1 MPRTIAYRAGGFTN
15 CGIGY
20 TKFSQEELAERRDRA
35 MTENE
40 ALEALKLEGGLEI
53 TGRPIRVAQFF
64 EGIEVAI
71 KALEEVRQYRAIG
84 TPEELKAAM
93 KYVYLAKKHGT
104 VGQVIENCVKY
115 EEIGTPEECRA
126 AVEKQ
131 IVEKELESHDEKHIL
146 KYCISLMQELVEK
159 FEEWYEYVHGEDAIR
174 ELDEVER
181 FYYRMSYFSIVQ
193 ELFLFRTSHSGG
205 TSTRAKCKQLGVDWS
220 DGIEF
225 SFGGDEE

>member
-1 MPRTIAYRAGGFTN
+1 
-15 CGIGY
+15 
-20 TKFSQEELAERRDRA
+20 

-40 ALEALKLEGGLEI
+40 A
-53 TGRPIRVAQFF
+53 
-64 EGIEVAI
+64 IEVLKDFGKQVSVKADGAYQSTIGEKACDVAI
-71 KALEEVRQYRAIG
+71 NALEEIQQYRKIG
-84 TPEELKAAM
+84 TS
-93 KYVYLAKKHGT
+93 
-104 VGQVIENCVKY
+104 
-115 EEIGTPEECRA
+115 EECRA
-126 AVEKQ
+126 AMEKQ

-146 KYCISLMQELVEK
+146 KYCISLMQELVGK

>member
-1 MPRTIAYRAGGFTN
+1 
-15 CGIGY
+15 
-20 TKFSQEELAERRDRA
+20 
-35 MTENE
+35 MTESEAIKELHAIRPRGGIIPQKRAE
-40 ALEALKLEGGLEI
+40 ALD
-53 TGRPIRVAQFF
+53 
-64 EGIEVAI
+64 VAI
-71 KALEEVRQYRAIG
+71 QALEEVQQYRA
-84 TPEELKAAM
+84 
-93 KYVYLAKKHGT
+93 
-104 VGQVIENCVKY
+104 
-115 EEIGTPEECRA
+115 IGTPEECRA

-131 IVEKELESHDEKHIL
+131 IVEKELESHDEKYIL
-146 KYCISLMQELVEK
+146 KYCISLMQELVGK

>member
-1 MPRTIAYRAGGFTN
+1 
-15 CGIGY
+15 
-20 TKFSQEELAERRDRA
+20 

-40 ALEALKLEGGLEI
+40 AKAFLK
-53 TGRPIRVAQFF
+53 
-64 EGIEVAI
+64 IEKQCINRNCDRNCAKCDIVQKVEDLNSAYDTAI
-71 KALEEVRQYRAIG
+71 KALEEVQQYRAIG
-84 TPEELKAAM
+84 TPEE
-93 KYVYLAKKHGT
+93 
-104 VGQVIENCVKY
+104 
-115 EEIGTPEECRA
+115 CRA
-126 AVEKQ
+126 AMEKQ
-131 IVEKELESHDEKHIL
+131 IVEKELESHDEKYIL
-146 KYCISLMQELVEK
+146 KYCISLMQELVGK

-174 ELDEVER
+174 ELDEEER

>member
-1 MPRTIAYRAGGFTN
+1 MTRTVVYKAGGFTN

-20 TKFSQEELAERRDRA
+20 TKFSQEELAEMKDRV

-40 ALEALKLEGGLEI
+40 AIKELETSINLARMCTQNYERKREI
-53 TGRPIRVAQFF
+53 QSY
-64 EGIEVAI
+64 EMAI
-71 KALEEVRQYRAIG
+71 NALEEIQKYR
-84 TPEELKAAM
+84 
-93 KYVYLAKKHGT
+93 
-104 VGQVIENCVKY
+104 
-115 EEIGTPEECRA
+115 EIGTPEEFRA

-131 IVEKELESHDEKHIL
+131 NANKELESHDEKHIL
-146 KYCISLMQELVEK
+146 ECCISLMQELVGK
-159 FEEWYEYVHGEDAIR
+159 FEEWYEYAHGEDAIR